1 MTSSID
7 ELRRLAPEVPAVSD
21 EARLEAEATLRRMIA
36 REEPRR
42 RRPARA
48 PRSPRFRRRLLVAAA
63 IGAAIACVALVVP
76 ALLDE
81 EGSRVP
87 QAIQATFALLGPE
100 DARAAARELRTAAAR
115 EAALEEGTV
124 VTVVRFVHAP
134 SGSCESGQTESG
146 PDYRETFAYA
156 GASSYRDTEDRA
168 LELRIID
175 IRTPEQMYI
184 WSSDYPDGGRDADGE
199 RRFKTIPPDPQ
210 ADANVIAWTL
220 GGVANQAIADLVASG
235 ERLAK
240 REQPD
245 GSVTYRSTIT
255 VGALL
260 DGIPR
265 RERPEVLEWFTSFD
279 AATPLHAE
287 VTIGENGLFS
297 AMSFAVAQPADGFCE
312 AAVSVDLSRVGRQTT
327 IPVPTGR
334 EIAGPHA

>member
-7 ELRRLAPEVPAVSD
+7 ELRRLAPEVPPASD
-21 EARLEAEATLRRMIA
+21 EARLEAEEALRRAIA
-36 REEPRR
+36 QEQVPRR
-42 RRPARA
+42 ARARA
-48 PRSPRFRRRLLVAAA
+48 PRPHTLRRRLLVAAA
-63 IGAAIACVALVVP
+63 LAAVITSIALVVP
-76 ALLDE
+76 ALIDDE
-81 EGSRVP
+81 DSSVP
-87 QAIQATFALLGPE
+87 QAIRATFAVLNPE
-100 DARAAARELRTAAAR
+100 DARAAVRELRTAAGR
-115 EAALEEGTV
+115 EAALAEGTV
-124 VTVVRFVHAP
+124 VTVVRFVQAP
-134 SGSCESGQTESG
+134 SGSCEAGQTESG

-156 GASSYRDTEDRA
+156 GASSYRDTQDRA
-168 LELRIID
+168 LDLRIID

-220 GGVANQAIADLVASG
+220 GGVANRAIADLVAGG

-240 REQPD
+240 REGPD

-265 RERPEVLEWFTSFD
+265 RERPEPLEWFTSFPP
-279 AATPLHAE
+279 ATPLRAE

-297 AMSFAVAQPADGFCE
+297 AMSFAAAKPADGFCD
-312 AAVSVDLSRVGRQTT
+312 AAVSVDLSRVGQSTT